1 MATGK
6 ASHIPC
12 EYAVLAEFRFCRL
25 GKHFMEPNDYE
36 EIPLCKILYFV
47 KGMGLLAWRHTIG
60 QKMVTVQGLPC
71 APTHS
76 YSHS

>member
-1 MATGK
+1 MATGT

-12 EYAVLAEFRFCRL
+12 ECAVLAKFRFWGL

-47 KGMGLLAWRHTIG
+47 KGMVLLAE
-60 QKMVTVQGLPC
+60 
-71 APTHS
+71 
-76 YSHS
+76 